1 MQCTFQQNICILC
14 VLGDSMSR
22 NHAMYFSTKDLDKD
36 KAATSHCAKT
46 NSKGG
51 WWYNGCGDSNLNGL
65 YYHIDGNT
73 DTTGITWR
81 LWLRDGKESNYNFK
95 KTEMKIRKL

>member
-1 MQCTFQQNICILC
+1 MT
-14 VLGDSMSR
+14 R

-36 KAATSHCAKT
+36 KSSTSHCAKT

-51 WWYNGCGDSNLNGL
+51 WWYRECGDSNLNGI
-65 YYHIDGNT
+65 YHHRDGHP
-73 DTTGITWR
+73 DKKGITWR
-81 LWLRDGKESNYNFK
+81 LWLRDGKESDYNLK